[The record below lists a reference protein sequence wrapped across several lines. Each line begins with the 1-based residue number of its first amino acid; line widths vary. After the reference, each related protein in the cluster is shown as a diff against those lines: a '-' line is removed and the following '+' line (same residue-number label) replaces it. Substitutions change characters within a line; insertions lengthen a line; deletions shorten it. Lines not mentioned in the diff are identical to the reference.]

1 MDEQQARER
10 RNELTRY
17 ASRFWAGEAEIARTF
32 FAQLQ
37 ERRRSTCAGCACR
50 RTRSCSRATT
60 ALSCG
65 TSSSWRGTIPS
76 LEKGVGRADFLY
88 NIQFL
93 EEEFRHYVVFADV
106 IDHIT
111 GGQLTTEELATYD
124 IEHERELR
132 AVRRRCYERHGEL
145 GRFASSFCEGGGAS
159 IFYEGMQ
166 IGGDELRDRIAAACA
181 NVYNDEI
188 DHAAHGADDLNAV
201 ARTEEDW
208 ALAKEMVTE
217 ISLQRMRMRNEE
229 FGFPLTDERLQEIA
243 EGQVELPERFEALLV

>member
-10 RNELTRY
+10 RNELTLY

-32 FAQLQ
+32 FSQ
-37 ERRRSTCAGCACR
+37 
-50 RTRSCSRATT
+50 TRSPEQHLRWLRVQAYKELQPRDDGIILRNIEQL
-60 ALSCG
+60 A
-65 TSSSWRGTIPS
+65 RNYPS
-76 LEKGVGRADFLY
+76 LEKGVDRADFLY

-106 IDHIT
+106 IDYIT

-132 AVRRRCYERHGEL
+132 AVRKRCFERHGEL

-166 IGGDELRDRIAAACA
+166 IGGDELSDRIAAACA
-181 NVYNDEI
+181 NVYGDEV
-188 DHAAHGADDLNAV
+188 DHAAHGADNLNAI
-201 ARTEEDW
+201 ARSEEDW
-208 ALAKEMVTE
+208 TLAKEMVTD
-217 ISLQRMRMRNEE
+217 ISMQRLRMRNEE
-229 FGFPLTDERLQEIA
+229 FGFPLSDERLQEIA
-243 EGQVELPERFEALLV
+243 EGQVELPDRFEALLV